1 MAQSDF
7 KFPIPMFYK
16 NIYISSVILTPE
28 KKSQHLASPLE
39 NNFESLAARKYIYFF
54 FHKSGS

>member
-39 NNFESLAARKYIYFF
+39 NNFESLAA
-54 FHKSGS
+54 

>member
-1 MAQSDF
+1 MVQSDF

-39 NNFESLAARKYIYFF
+39 NNFESLAA
-54 FHKSGS
+54 